1 MKNKAILAFVFALL
15 SISCWA
21 NSPEWKRVNHIGS
34 TIFTAI
40 VTMDGKA
47 VPAAAYVGAFKDGEC
62 RMIAPIIM
70 SNDTAYVSSVIHGD
84 IAEEMTFR
92 LWTAPGQE
100 KTLPGKMTTKPGES
114 ILLYKL
120 DF

>member
-1 MKNKAILAFVFALL
+1 MKNKAILTVVTVLL

-40 VTMDGKA
+40 VTIDGKP
-47 VPAAAYVGAFKDGEC
+47 VPATAYVGAFKDGEC
-62 RMIAPIIM
+62 RMVAPIIM

-84 IAEEMTFR
+84 VAEDMTFR

-100 KTLPGKMTTKPGES
+100 KTNPSKMTTKPGES
-114 ILLYKL
+114 ILLYRL

>member
-1 MKNKAILAFVFALL
+1 MKNKAILLVASALL
-15 SISCWA
+15 TINSWA

-40 VTMDGKA
+40 VTLDGKA
-47 VPAAAYVGAFKDGEC
+47 VPATAYVGAFKDGEC
-62 RMIAPIIM
+62 RMVAPIIM

-84 IAEEMTFR
+84 VQEDMTFR

-100 KTLPGKMTTKPGES
+100 KNNPNKMTTKPGES